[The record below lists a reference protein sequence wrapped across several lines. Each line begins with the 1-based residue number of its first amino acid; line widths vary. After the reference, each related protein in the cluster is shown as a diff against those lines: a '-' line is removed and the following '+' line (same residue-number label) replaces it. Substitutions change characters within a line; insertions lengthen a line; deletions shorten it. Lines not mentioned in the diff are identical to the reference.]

1 MPLPKQHSMNRYM
14 PINKKSS
21 SLSGKISSVTLL
33 FILFCLNGCS
43 QADNHNFHNPHKL
56 PIDAKRWYQ
65 LNNISHGLEQLFD
78 GKQYDKPTTGY
89 GLLLDNYDAYY
100 PLAEGEQIS
109 IDSIMM
115 FDWEGSNEDRPTT
128 IYAITLDWEKIP
140 IAVFTGERY
149 GAWNGPDPKNP
160 DVFALGRPVTN
171 IRYLV
176 INSWGNFPG
185 ELEFYGTYTP
195 PTPLQPKE
203 KAHAA
208 LKDMFGINVFE
219 WDFEEPNDPSN
230 LDPERLAAIKNFTGI
245 RHYLDWDKIEI
256 NEGTF
261 AFSPA
266 ASGGWN
272 YDTIYQWCKDND
284 IEVLACLKTI
294 PPWMQETYPEGQRDN
309 ENIPMRYGK
318 KNGDPL
324 SYIEQARA
332 GFQFAAR
339 YGKNKNIDSRLIRL
353 DHDNQLR
360 IGLGTINYIECDN
373 ERDKWWKGRKAYQTG
388 REYAANLSAFY
399 DGHKNSMGA
408 GVGVKNA
415 DPLMKVVMA
424 GLAAPNPDYVRGMI
438 DWCKEFRGYKTDGKP
453 DLPWDIINY
462 HYYCNDAD
470 HNPDKAQKTG
480 TAPELTHA
488 EAVAGEFIK
497 IGQQYDM
504 PVWITETGY
513 DIASESPQAADGI
526 GDRTPE
532 ETQADWLLRTSLMY
546 SRAGIQKVFYY
557 ELVDDNPKLNTQ
569 YATSGLINADRSNRP
584 AADYFRQTNK
594 LFGKYRYAATVY
606 KNPVVDKYENGGQP
620 MYLLV
625 VPDKKG
631 RKAKYLLNLG
641 NADTAFIYR
650 PLAGSSEMELKK
662 IKTQNGK
669 VEVLITETPVF
680 ITPNDLH
687 SNKK

>member
-1 MPLPKQHSMNRYM
+1 MPPPKQHCMNRNM
-14 PINKKSS
+14 PIFKRFI
-21 SLSGKISSVTLL
+21 SLSGKICSVTLSL
-33 FILFCLNGCS
+33 IMFCFNGCS
-43 QADNHNFHNPHKL
+43 QADNHNFHNPHKI

-65 LNNISHGLEQLFD
+65 LNNTSHGLEQLFD
-78 GKQYDKPTTGY
+78 GKQYDKPVTGY

-100 PLAEGEQIS
+100 PIADGEQIS

-115 FDWEGSNEDRPTT
+115 YDWEGSNEDRPTT
-128 IYAITLDWEKIP
+128 IYAVTEDWKKIP

-160 DVFALGRPVTN
+160 DVFALSRPVVN

-185 ELEFYGTYTP
+185 ELEFYGSYTP
-195 PTPLQPKE
+195 PNIQQTKE
-203 KAHAA
+203 KEHAQ
-208 LKDMFGINVFE
+208 LKHMFGINAFE

-230 LDPERLAAIKNFTGI
+230 LDPNRLESIKNFTGI

-256 NEGTF
+256 QEGTF
-261 AFSPA
+261 AFAPA

-272 YDTIYQWCKDND
+272 YDTMYQWCKDNE

-294 PPWMQETYPEGQRDN
+294 PPWMQETYPEDQRDN

-318 KNGDPL
+318 KTGDPL

-339 YGKNKNIDSRLIRL
+339 YGKNKNIDAGLIHL
-353 DHDNQLR
+353 DHDNQFR
-360 IGLGTINYIECDN
+360 TGLGTISYIECDN

-399 DGHKNSMGA
+399 DGHKNSMGP

-424 GLAAPNPDYVRGMI
+424 GLADPKPDYVKGMI

-453 DLPWDIINY
+453 DLPWDVINY

-470 HNPDKAQKTG
+470 HNPEKTQTTG
-480 TAPELTHA
+480 TAPELTNA
-488 EAVAGEFIK
+488 ENVAGEFIK
-497 IGQQYDM
+497 IGQQYGM
-504 PVWITETGY
+504 PVWITEAGY
-513 DIASESPQAADGI
+513 DIAQGSPQAAPRIHGQSALN
-526 GDRTPE
+526 
-532 ETQADWLLRTSLMY
+532 TQADWLLRTSLLY

-557 ELVDDNPKLNTQ
+557 QLVDDNPKLNTQ

-594 LFGKYRYAATVY
+594 LFGKYRYAQTLS
-606 KNPVVDKYENGGQP
+606 KDPIVDKYENGTET
-620 MYLLV
+620 MYMLT
-625 VPDKKG
+625 VPYNKG
-631 RKAKYLLNLG
+631 RETKYLLNIG
-641 NADTAFIYR
+641 SADTAYIYK
-650 PLAGSSEMELKK
+650 PQAGNENMELKK
-662 IKTQNGK
+662 MKIQNGK
-669 VEVLITETPVF
+669 MEVTVTETPMFV
-680 ITPNDLH
+680 TPYTQI
-687 SNKK
+687 KK